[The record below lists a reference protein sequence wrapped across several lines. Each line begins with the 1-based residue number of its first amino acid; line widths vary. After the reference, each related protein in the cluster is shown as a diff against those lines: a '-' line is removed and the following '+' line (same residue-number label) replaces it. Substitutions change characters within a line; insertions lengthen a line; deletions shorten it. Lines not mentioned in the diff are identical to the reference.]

1 MSKSVY
7 LSPSIQEGNI
17 GYGDYGTEEK
27 RMNEVCDVTQ
37 KHLFRHGLTVFR
49 NRPDMTLKQVVAD
62 SNAKDPTIHF
72 AIHSNAFNGKV
83 RGSEIYCHRFG
94 GEGERLARLVYDEL
108 ESITPT
114 KGRGIKEGKDHF
126 GPGKPLYELSATVA
140 PAALIE
146 VAFHDQPDDAKWIL
160 ENIEPIG
167 IAIAKGILKY
177 FDIEWIDDRSEL
189 EKAVDILAE
198 TGFILSPQYWK
209 DNAVPG
215 GAINGAYAGLLVK
228 RIGSFIKTMLE
239 GLNKL
244 SK

>member
-114 KGRGIKEGKDHF
+114 KGRGVKEGKDHF
-126 GPGKPLYELSATVA
+126 GLGKPLYELSATVA

-160 ENIEPIG
+160 ENIESIG